1 MITGSRPEM
10 ADPEDFE
17 RVGAA
22 EEWISD
28 HGLWQMA
35 RQRQDQKA
43 RIPAPKSLYRLSGHT
58 ASVSSRIVG
67 PTCWCRR
74 QTKIPAYDFAFL

>member
-1 MITGSRPEM
+1 M

-28 HGLWQMA
+28 HGLWQMGTPTA
-35 RQRQDQKA
+35 G
-43 RIPAPKSLYRLSGHT
+43 PKSTHSGAKVLCT
-58 ASVSSRIVG
+58 G
-67 PTCWCRR
+67 
-74 QTKIPAYDFAFL
+74 